1 MNPYK
6 NYDKPKKR
14 KSFVRLKT
22 YSFLADVNKETNKA
36 TKEKLNQ
43 ARKTFGRKTVK
54 K

>member
-6 NYDKPKKR
+6 EYNKPKKR
-14 KSFVRLKT
+14 KSSTKLQT
-22 YSFLADVNKETNKA
+22 YTFLAGENKETNKI

-54 K
+54 L